1 MIVSGEHQ
9 RVSVTLILEMSHFIF
24 LGSFPPI
31 VKEEIIAVKVNRVL
45 QWETWVQSLGWQ
57 DPWRRKWQPMPVFL
71 PGEPPW
77 TEEPDGLQ
85 SMRLQRVRY
94 N

>member
-1 MIVSGEHQ
+1 M
-9 RVSVTLILEMSHFIF
+9 TLILEMSHFIF

-31 VKEEIIAVKVNRVL
+31 VNEEIIVVKVNRVL
-45 QWETWVQSLGWQ
+45 QWETWVRSLGWQ
-57 DPWRRKWQPMPVFL
+57 DLWRRKWQPTPVFL
-71 PGEPPW
+71 PGESPW

-85 SMRLQRVRY
+85 SMRLQRVGH